1 MGAAS
6 MNTFLSD
13 DNLDK
18 SDSTD
23 KGNCFIILGGWF
35 DSL

>member
-1 MGAAS
+1 

-13 DNLDK
+13 DNLDNR
-18 SDSTD
+18 DSTD
-23 KGNCFIILGGWF
+23 KNKCFIILRGIF